1 MLKPAIFLDRDGVI
15 VENRD
20 DYVRS
25 WADVIF
31 IPEATDTL
39 ARISQLGYLI
49 VLVTNQSA
57 VGRGILDLVDAKEIN
72 NRLVEEIQKA
82 GGRIDGV
89 YMCPHAP
96 RENCHCRKPEPGLFY
111 QAARD
116 MTIDLGNS
124 IMIGDALSDL
134 AAARSAGVGQVVL
147 VRTGRG
153 RAQEQL
159 PEAIKLQPF
168 SVFDDLAMAMAELFP
183 LPNKNI
189 PINR

>member
-1 MLKPAIFLDRDGVI
+1 MKPAIFLDRDGVI

-20 DYVRS
+20 DYIRS
-25 WADVIF
+25 WADISIF
-31 IPEATDTL
+31 PEAMDTL

-57 VGRGILDLVDAKEIN
+57 VGRGILDLVDAEEIN
-72 NRLVEEIQKA
+72 SRLVEEIQKA

-96 RENCHCRKPEPGLFY
+96 WENCDCRKPEPGLFH
-111 QAARD
+111 QAARELE
-116 MTIDLGNS
+116 IDLSES

-134 AAARSAGVGQVVL
+134 VAARSAGVGRVVL

-159 PEAIKLQPF
+159 PEARQLQPF
-168 SVFDDLAMAMAELFP
+168 SVFDNLARAMAEMIP
-183 LPNKNI
+183 LSSDTTSISK
-189 PINR
+189 